1 MDSQIISLCFSSFW
15 LRLRRI
21 MNPPFHPPS
30 VFPSANLSPFHLPHT
45 ETRQWGPHPSSVF
58 TTFLP
63 PLGHSFYTGAPVS
76 VFCTFSPHFFVQTP
90 VITNLCFLS
99 SPLATCCPFWPYATH
114 VTLGWGLPSHF
125 PLSASSISSEHDP
138 GHLPLSSAFIYLVP
152 PLAQLTSD
160 LVVPMTLDLV
170 PTVAATPYIMH
181 PPTKG
186 SLESSHF
193 LTSSMYLCHLIT
205 SVDSTEYLFASGS
218 RVTFLSTS
226 AYFSKK
232 GDSILVLISH
242 SMSDLGRHRGKHH
255 SPLMSLTPITFDA
268 NTFSCC
274 GGSYFATIAVFI
286 IICRRPLNL
295 VGPPLPTSLSLFTSA
310 TITTGSEYVP
320 LQHCLLPLSFRP

>member
-1 MDSQIISLCFSSFW
+1 
-15 LRLRRI
+15 

-30 VFPSANLSPFHLPHT
+30 VCPSANLSPFHIPHT

-76 VFCTFSPHFFVQTP
+76 VFCTFFSTFFLVQTP
-90 VITNLCFLS
+90 VITNLCFCRHRWRPAFLFGHTQPV
-99 SPLATCCPFWPYATH
+99 SPL
-114 VTLGWGLPSHF
+114 VG
-125 PLSASSISSEHDP
+125 ASLLIYPHRHRLCLQSTTQVI
-138 GHLPLSSAFIYLVP
+138 LPLSSAFIYLVP

-226 AYFSKK
+226 AYFSKRATV
-232 GDSILVLISH
+232 SWS
-242 SMSDLGRHRGKHH
+242 SF
-255 SPLMSLTPITFDA
+255 PI
-268 NTFSCC
+268 
-274 GGSYFATIAVFI
+274 
-286 IICRRPLNL
+286 
-295 VGPPLPTSLSLFTSA
+295 
-310 TITTGSEYVP
+310 
-320 LQHCLLPLSFRP
+320 Q